1 MKAWRS
7 EASADR
13 AAARLPAIVL
23 DSQVNLC
30 QHTAAF
36 QRTRFPAG
44 LADSPGFSPVW
55 RFRSASANFKKQGN
69 AVSKEQGTVKWFNAS
84 KGYGFIQR
92 QSGEDVFVHFSA
104 IQSDGYKTL
113 NEGQRVEFEVKQ
125 GPKGLQA
132 ENVTPQG

>member
-1 MKAWRS
+1 MRARLFPRFDAARS
-7 EASADR
+7 YCFSGFL
-13 AAARLPAIVL
+13 AAASYPARREIHARGVPKL
-23 DSQVNLC
+23 
-30 QHTAAF
+30 
-36 QRTRFPAG
+36 
-44 LADSPGFSPVW
+44 
-55 RFRSASANFKKQGN
+55 
-69 AVSKEQGTVKWFNAS
+69 SKEQGVVKWFNAS

-132 ENVTPQG
+132 ENVAPLG